1 MTRSS
6 PAAYKVLIAV
16 SSDKTGKSYKPGA
29 TITGADFPAAVIK
42 NWLNSDPPVLAI
54 KDGD

>member
-1 MTRSS
+1 MRPS
-6 PAAYKVLIAV
+6 PSAYKVLIAV

-42 NWLNSDPPVLAI
+42 NWLNSDPPVLAV